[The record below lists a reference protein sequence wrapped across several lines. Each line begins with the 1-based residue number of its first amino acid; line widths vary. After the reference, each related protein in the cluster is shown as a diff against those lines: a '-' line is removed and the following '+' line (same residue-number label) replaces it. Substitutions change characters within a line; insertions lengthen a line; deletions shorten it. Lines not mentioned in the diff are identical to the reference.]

1 MNLTENDVKFVV
13 SRLPADVRTLI
24 EESNGRICV
33 AGGFIRAVIANEE
46 PSDVDLFGDNAAY
59 LRSTARRF
67 ADSRVVARS
76 HASPNAVSVIT
87 PDRLTVQFITRWVYA
102 ANEDVISSFDF
113 TVCAVAIWHKNGVWQ
128 SACSDRFYQDL
139 AARRLHYTSPVRDEE
154 VGGSMLRVIKYLKRG
169 YVIQVD
175 SLGAVIGRIVQHVK
189 VDTSQ
194 DIASEDI
201 QRVVTG
207 LLREV
212 DPGVSM
218 NDISVAVAGTR
229 SEVTEGLRAY

>member
-13 SRLPADVRTLI
+13 SRLPADVRSLI
-24 EESNGRICV
+24 IASNGRICV

-46 PSDVDLFGDNAAY
+46 PSDVDLFGDDAAY
-59 LRSTARRF
+59 LRTKASQIAIGRDAARM
-67 ADSRVVARS
+67 
-76 HASPNAVSVIT
+76 HTSPNAVSVIS
-87 PDRLTVQFITRWVYA
+87 PERLTVQFITRWVYSR
-102 ANEDVISSFDF
+102 NEDVINSFDF
-113 TVCAVAIWHKNGVWQ
+113 TVCAVAIWYKDGAWQ
-128 SACSDRFYQDL
+128 SACTDRFYQDL

-175 SLGAVIGRIVQHVK
+175 SLGAVIGRIVEHVK
-189 VDTSQ
+189 SRTDT
-194 DIASEDI
+194 DTKSEDI
-201 QRVVTG
+201 QLVVTG

-218 NDISVAVAGTR
+218 NEVIVAGA
-229 SEVTEGLRAY
+229 EHEGLMVH